1 MINFFLL
8 LFTFNNLMLL
18 FTTYPMSILILLM
31 IQVITL
37 NIMMGILNKT
47 FWFSYILFIITI
59 SGLLIMFIYLTS
71 LTSNYIN
78 LINFKKW
85 LILFI
90 FIFLTSLAIYKMINS
105 SMYYNLSLNFMDMNN
120 KMNNLSLMKFYNNQL
135 MIISFLLMNYLFFT
149 MIIINKIIN
158 LMKGPLRSFN

>member
-1 MINFFLL
+1 MLNFFLS
-8 LFTFNNLMLL
+8 LFIFNNLIL
-18 FTTYPMSILILLM
+18 FYTTYPMSILILLM
-31 IQVITL
+31 VQTIIL

-85 LILFI
+85 LMLLI
-90 FIFLTSLAIYKMINS
+90 FIFLMSFITFKMMNS
-105 SMYYNLSLNFMDMNN
+105 SMYYNLNLNFMDLNN
-120 KMNNLSLMKFYNNQL
+120 KMGNLSLMKFYNNQL
-135 MIISFLLMNYLFFT
+135 MIISLLLMNYLFFT
-149 MIIINKIIN
+149 MVIINKIIN
-158 LMKGPLRSFN
+158 MMKGPLRSFN